1 METVLVTGGTGYIAR
16 WCIVQLLERGYEVR
30 TTVRDR
36 SREPDIRA
44 GIAEVADAGDRLA
57 VVEADLLD
65 DAGWSAAVE
74 GCRYVLH
81 PASPL
86 GGGSEES
93 LIATARDG
101 ALRVLRAA
109 VDAGVDRVVLTS
121 AANAASPTSYRE
133 PGVTDEELWTDPE
146 APGLDAYR
154 RSKTL
159 AERAA
164 WQFVDDAQARPT
176 LSTVLPGAVLGPIL
190 GADNLGSV
198 EVVGRLLRG
207 EMPRVPR
214 IGLEVVDVRDV
225 ADAHI
230 RAMTTPEAGGQR
242 FLATG
247 DLLWMPDIAKLL
259 RAELG
264 RAGVSGAHRHRARR
278 GRADHGPPT
287 ARAQRCAARPRPPQP
302 AQHGQGRTRARLV
315 ASSRHRGGAR
325 LRSQPHRSRCRI
337 ADGAAQGRS
346 PQPRQARRRC
356 S

>member
-1 METVLVTGGTGYIAR
+1 M
-16 WCIVQLLERGYEVR
+16 
-30 TTVRDR
+30 
-36 SREPDIRA
+36 
-44 GIAEVADAGDRLA
+44 
-57 VVEADLLD
+57 
-65 DAGWSAAVE
+65 
-74 GCRYVLH
+74 
-81 PASPL
+81 
-86 GGGSEES
+86 
-93 LIATARDG
+93 
-101 ALRVLRAA
+101 
-109 VDAGVDRVVLTS
+109 LTS

-146 APGLDAYR
+146 APGLDSYR

-164 WQFVDDAQARPT
+164 WQLVDDAQARST

-207 EMPRVPR
+207 EMPSVPR

-225 ADAHI
+225 ADAHV

-264 RAGVSGAHRHRARR
+264 AQASRVPTGTVPDAVVRIMARR
-278 GRADHGPPT
+278 QPELRGVLPGLGRRNRHSTAKAERVLGWSRRPGTEAVLDCARSLIDHG
-287 ARAQRCAARPRPPQP
+287 
-302 AQHGQGRTRARLV
+302 V
-315 ASSRHRGGAR
+315 A
-325 LRSQPHRSRCRI
+325 
-337 ADGAAQGRS
+337 
-346 PQPRQARRRC
+346 
-356 S
+356 